1 LKDKQVTE
9 QIIGCAFKVHRAL
22 GSGFLEKIYEN
33 ALLIELR
40 KTGLAVEQQKSIPVY
55 YQGEKVG
62 EYYADLWVENR
73 VICEIKANSALSKEN
88 EAQLV
93 NYLAATGVDTG
104 LLINFG
110 SSVLVRRKFRER
122 HESINPVNPEKSCS
136 SCP

>member
-122 HESINPVNPEKSCS
+122 HESINPVNPEKSC
-136 SCP
+136 